1 MEKIAQALDVP
12 MQMLFP
18 IDTCTPEGI
27 ATLLLNMQLQF
38 GSMEIVEVDGSVS
51 LKFPKTNFRKPQQI
65 RSIQLKSCWIK
76 SLGMMVLI

>member
-1 MEKIAQALDVP
+1 

-38 GSMEIVEVDGSVS
+38 GSMEIVEVDGSVR
-51 LKFPKTNFRKPQQI
+51 LEIPKKRILGKTQQI
-65 RSIQLKSCWIK
+65 RSIQLSNCWTK